1 MRLDSNH
8 ETMKQEQII
17 LNACKAMLQGAL
29 NGLIDYMDNLD
40 EINRSPH
47 CIGKRQGP
55 LNRFCRNSKG
65 RCPQRK
71 FMQS

>member
-47 CIGKRQGP
+47 WKKP
-55 LNRFCRNSKG
+55 ESVK
-65 RCPQRK
+65 
-71 FMQS
+71 